1 MQRILKAAYLRRSFS
16 TISNMLFSWQ
26 NNSTRCWDTTGS
38 DDKSL
43 EPGDEE
49 LTPIPQSN
57 NNCLQEGNKCE
68 IFSLVS
74 GAIDHSRKYH
84 NIAQYSLFVTPKFC
98 VSIVFSFS
106 WGHFYSQE
114 KLKTMLM
121 QNFGVTNKK
130 HYGMLWY
137 FLEWSIQDIQVNG
150 GGLELSAIARFITS
164 PQSWWV
170 MSNPNSPSST
180 GNEDALL

>member
-1 MQRILKAAYLRRSFS
+1 MAYLRRSFS

-74 GAIDHSRKYH
+74 WAIH
-84 NIAQYSLFVTPKFC
+84 
-98 VSIVFSFS
+98 
-106 WGHFYSQE
+106 
-114 KLKTMLM
+114 
-121 QNFGVTNKK
+121 
-130 HYGMLWY
+130 
-137 FLEWSIQDIQVNG
+137 DIQVNG
-150 GGLELSAIARFITS
+150 GGLELSAIARFITTNLVGGVKS
-164 PQSWWV
+164 ELAKFDWQRGCVVLGKIDISWVNLYATRETNFVQHWR
-170 MSNPNSPSST
+170 
-180 GNEDALL
+180 ALDSRTRFSHY